1 MALDA
6 RGSVMPGHG
15 KSVEARSVDEKESF
29 EDRSSS
35 LDSNEDLDTTIK
47 DLL

>member
-1 MALDA
+1 MT
-6 RGSVMPGHG
+6 PGYG
-15 KSVEARSVDEKESF
+15 KSVEVRSVDEKESF
-29 EDRSSS
+29 EDRNSS